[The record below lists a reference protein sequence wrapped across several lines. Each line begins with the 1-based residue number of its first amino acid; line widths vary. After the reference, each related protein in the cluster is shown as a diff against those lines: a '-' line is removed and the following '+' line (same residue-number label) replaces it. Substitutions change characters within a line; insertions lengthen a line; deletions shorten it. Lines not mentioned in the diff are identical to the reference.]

1 MLEGWLVGKGWR
13 GGKEELEE
21 GELSKRRG
29 LTFKFWYDSFVPKR
43 RHSASNFRFMT
54 TVSVRFRKSTGT
66 DLFRRLLMI
75 VPTVTLAP
83 TTRI

>member
-1 MLEGWLVGKGWR
+1 MVKGWR

-21 GELSKRRG
+21 GELSKRRK
-29 LTFKFWYDSFVPKR
+29 LTSKLSYGSVIPKR
-43 RHSASNFRFMT
+43 RHSASNFRSMMSN
-54 TVSVRFRKSTGT
+54 SVRFRKSAGT

-83 TTRI
+83 AASAATRI